1 MKRTMTPV
9 PVLRRKA
16 WIRISRAHSALS
28 AASPAARST
37 RPIRTDAYSR
47 PARGVNRDQ
56 GDLSVNLAAL
66 KTVGVFAAVGAI
78 IGNVLATAISP
89 RFLTWYNTPG
99 AGSVQTICNIEQMS
113 QH

>member
-1 MKRTMTPV
+1 MPAPGAGRQPH
-9 PVLRRKA
+9 PRR
-16 WIRISRAHSALS
+16 SL
-28 AASPAARST
+28 
-37 RPIRTDAYSR
+37 
-47 PARGVNRDQ
+47 
-56 GDLSVNLAAL
+56 VNLAAL

-113 QH
+113 QHIFSQLIEAQLVGSAIGMVLFIVVGVLVVRRRAGRALPP